1 MSIEARVSRLQL
13 DLKQARAPQD
23 LGSKPA
29 KKIEETPESWED
41 EVLEDAS
48 PVEAPGPSL
57 KQITSNDGPAPPP
70 PTPISPSSTETAAQR
85 WEAGSLADSGRPTP
99 RYSASARENGDRRPE
114 KTTATANRMIAG
126 ALGIRAPKKTEEQ
139 KQYDKA
145 AKEAEIKRRNREKE
159 QREQERLNEE
169 KAKADVWDA

>member
-13 DLKQARAPQD
+13 DIKHAHSPKDSGNQPVR
-23 LGSKPA
+23 KT
-29 KKIEETPESWED
+29 EETPESWED
-41 EVLEDAS
+41 EVIDDAS

-57 KQITSNDGPAPPP
+57 KQITSNDSPAPPP
-70 PTPISPSSTETAAQR
+70 PTPISPQSTDPISQR
-85 WEAGSLADSGRPTP
+85 WDAGSLADTGRPTP
-99 RYSASARENGDRRPE
+99 RHVGSARENGDRRPE

-169 KAKADVWDA
+169 KAKADIWDA